1 MIKNIKERGRS
12 ILNESYDKEG
22 EWTFRG
28 EVRASVIDYVIAN
41 EEVREEITSV
51 TGAERNQTMFRWKL

>member
-28 EVRASVIDYVIAN
+28 EVGESVIDYVIAN

-51 TGAERNQTMFRWKL
+51 TGAERNQTIFRWKL

>member
-1 MIKNIKERGRS
+1 MIKNIKERDQS

-28 EVRASVIDYVIAN
+28 EVGASVIDYVIAN

-51 TGAERNQTMFRWKL
+51 TGAERNQTIFRWKL

>member
-28 EVRASVIDYVIAN
+28 EVGASVIDYVIAN
-41 EEVREEITSV
+41 EVREEITSV
-51 TGAERNQTMFRWKL
+51 TGAERNQTIFRWKL